1 VFFIYSFSSK
11 KYLLHLQPAREAQ
24 LQIAVTQVVERIK
37 KTSPMKGRREIL
49 KKYAASWS
57 T

>member
-24 LQIAVTQVVERIK
+24 LQIAVTRVWGLK
-37 KTSPMKGRREIL
+37 KKASPMKGRREIL
-49 KKYAASWS
+49 KKYAASLS